1 MAELSIF
8 EEKTS
13 IYSKISIV
21 SGNNNNFIIFILHD
35 LTITFMQSI

>member
-13 IYSKISIV
+13 IYFQISIV
-21 SGNNNNFIIFILHD
+21 SGNNNNFWIFILHD
-35 LTITFMQSI
+35 LAITFV